1 MANLTL
7 KLYTWSWYS
16 WRGEYWLAGCRDC
29 SLVDCGRTRVKGL
42 KKLLVHLHSSPS
54 TLEEVI
60 LVFQWRD
67 SWWFLALALDI
78 QPEFLWV
85 GVKIITDYFFQLRS
99 VHLFDVQLQFGS
111 ACSSWCLFSSQSS
124 CSPVGML
131 FSPDS
136 FLHGGVYPEIVVPC
150 CCGFRGHSFLS
161 NAQDCLLEIF
171 LQLFNYAQN
180 CLLKI
185 CPKLFY
191 GSGQHQVCY
200 KGTCLFLQVLS
211 TGINIS
217 SLPQRWEGGKTS
229 IIQDNFMVAVPER
242 G

>member
-1 MANLTL
+1 MTNLTL

-16 WRGEYWLAGCRDC
+16 WRGEYWLAGCGDC
-29 SLVDCGRTRVKGL
+29 SLVDCGRTRVKRL
-42 KKLLVHLHSSPS
+42 KKLPVQQQSKVKYLQSFQSSPS

-67 SWWFLALALDI
+67 TWWFLALALDI
-78 QPEFLWV
+78 QPEFLWI

-124 CSPVGML
+124 CPPVGML

-136 FLHGGVYPEIVVPC
+136 LLHGGVYPEIAVPY

-161 NAQDCLLEIF
+161 SAQDCLLEIF
-171 LQLFNYAQN
+171 PQ
-180 CLLKI
+180 
-185 CPKLFY
+185 LFY
-191 GSGQHQVCY
+191 GSGQHEVCY

-211 TGINIS
+211 NGINIS